1 MKSILELLTRSSGFI
16 LTVFLF
22 LPFVIHLVAAQADY
36 DGSEVVQAA
45 PGQKVIDLILLGASS
60 DTFDVPVKFDVPV
73 NIDFGKLYPAASY
86 SKSGT
91 LVFKG
96 TGHWNIIVS
105 SDGHPNTGYMS
116 EYDTTTSQ
124 YIGPNGK
131 QLTNSMKIRAVD
143 EDGTLLG
150 QVDLKNGGQLI
161 SGSGNSIKSFII
173 YFDQVVTWDDAALIQ
188 NHIYRSVV
196 TFTLT

>member
-150 QVDLKNGGQLI
+150 HVDLINGGQLI
-161 SGSGNSIKSFII
+161 SGSGNSIKSFTI

>member
-1 MKSILELLTRSSGFI
+1 M
-16 LTVFLF
+16 
-22 LPFVIHLVAAQADY
+22 AAQADY